1 MKDGLGQQCHP
12 TRVCL
17 ANKAGLWLEMKE
29 SESCGLY
36 LNCQLP
42 EHGWAGDEGREVSP
56 PSRIGKK
63 LRGRFS

>member
-29 SESCGLY
+29 SESYGLY

-42 EHGWAGDEGREVSP
+42 EHGWAGDEGERSAHQAGLE
-56 PSRIGKK
+56 KN
-63 LRGRFS
+63 